1 MKNNMMKKAVAI
13 LLAATLTV
21 PNYAVLAED
30 NTQIEAEA
38 EAARAAE
45 AAAKAE
51 AERQAAEAAARA
63 EAERQAAEA
72 AARAE
77 AERQAA
83 EAAAKAEAERQAAEA
98 AAKAEAERQAAEVAA
113 RAEAERLAA
122 EEAARAEAERLAAE
136 EAARAEAERQAA
148 ESTQSEATTEAPTEA
163 VTEASTEASTE
174 AVTEAPTE
182 VSTEATTEAEK
193 EEKETE
199 KEYKTSFTF
208 ENEEVVIKVKVAK
221 EAKLSKGTNL
231 TAKKL
236 EEGSE
241 KYEAAKAATINSLG
255 SDEEGT
261 YSFYE
266 IRFEKDGAELD
277 VKDEHMDID
286 VTFKD
291 ASTAVQVKDGEAKR
305 IQGILKTGKRNQRK
319 LISFFS
325 TRVKRNE
332 TSSFIY
338 NRERLKSRKQQIYVI
353 FGCLKQIKNILIS
366 NNKQNKQNNPQPEKI
381 S

>member
-45 AAAKAE
+45 E
-51 AERQAAEAAARA
+51 AARA

-83 EAAAKAEAERQAAEA
+83 EA
-98 AAKAEAERQAAEVAA
+98 AA

-136 EAARAEAERQAA
+136 EAARAEAERLAA
-148 ESTQSEATTEAPTEA
+148 EEAAKAEAERLAAEEAAKAEAERLAAENTQSEATEATTEATTEA
-163 VTEASTEASTE
+163 ITE

-182 VSTEATTEAEK
+182 APTEAATETEK

-208 ENEEVVIKVKVAK
+208 ENEEVVIKVKVSK
-221 EAKLSKGTNL
+221 DAKLSKGTDL

-236 EEGSE
+236 EVGSE

-291 ASTAVQVKDGEAKR
+291 ASSAVQVKDGEAKR
-305 IQGILKTGKRNQRK
+305 I
-319 LISFFS
+319 
-325 TRVKRNE
+325 
-332 TSSFIY
+332 
-338 NRERLKSRKQQIYVI
+338 
-353 FGCLKQIKNILIS
+353 
-366 NNKQNKQNNPQPEKI
+366 
-381 S
+381 

>member
-38 EAARAAE
+38 EAARAAEAAAKAEAERQAAE

-98 AAKAEAERQAAEVAA
+98 AAKAEAERQAAEAAA

-163 VTEASTEASTE
+163 VTEASTEA
-174 AVTEAPTE
+174 VTEAPTE
-182 VSTEATTEAEK
+182 APTEAATEAEK

-221 EAKLSKGTNL
+221 EAKLSKDTNL

-305 IQGILKTGKRNQRK
+305 IQRILKTGKRNQRK

-338 NRERLKSRKQQIYVI
+338 NRERLK
-353 FGCLKQIKNILIS
+353 
-366 NNKQNKQNNPQPEKI
+366 NKKWHNTQPEKI

>member
-13 LLAATLTV
+13 LLAATLTI

-45 AAAKAE
+45 E
-51 AERQAAEAAARA
+51 AARA

-83 EAAAKAEAERQAAEA
+83 EA
-98 AAKAEAERQAAEVAA
+98 AA

-136 EAARAEAERQAA
+136 EAARAEAERLAA
-148 ESTQSEATTEAPTEA
+148 EEAAKAEAERLAAEEAAKAEAERLAAENTQSEATEAT
-163 VTEASTEASTE
+163 TE

-182 VSTEATTEAEK
+182 APTEAATETEK

-208 ENEEVVIKVKVAK
+208 ENEEVVIKVKVSK
-221 EAKLSKGTNL
+221 DAKLSKGTDL

-236 EEGSE
+236 EVGSE

-266 IRFEKDGAELD
+266 IRFKKDGAELD

-291 ASTAVQVKDGEAKR
+291 ASSAVRVKDGEAKR
-305 IQGILKTGKRNQRK
+305 I
-319 LISFFS
+319 
-325 TRVKRNE
+325 
-332 TSSFIY
+332 
-338 NRERLKSRKQQIYVI
+338 
-353 FGCLKQIKNILIS
+353 
-366 NNKQNKQNNPQPEKI
+366 
-381 S
+381 

>member
-1 MKNNMMKKAVAI
+1 MKNNMMKKAMAI
-13 LLAATLTV
+13 LLATTLTI
-21 PNYAVLAED
+21 PNYIVLAED

-38 EAARAAE
+38 EAARAA
-45 AAAKAE
+45 AE
-51 AERQAAEAAARA
+51 AARA

-98 AAKAEAERQAAEVAA
+98 AAQAEAEKQAAEAA
-113 RAEAERLAA
+113 KAE
-122 EEAARAEAERLAAE
+122 
-136 EAARAEAERQAA
+136 
-148 ESTQSEATTEAPTEA
+148 TVQSEAPTETSTEAITEAPTEA
-163 VTEASTEASTE
+163 PTEAI
-174 AVTEAPTE
+174 TEAPTE
-182 VSTEATTEAEK
+182 APTEAATEAATETEK

-208 ENEEVVIKVKVAK
+208 ENEEVVIKVKVSK
-221 EAKLSKGTNL
+221 DAKLSKGTDL

-236 EEGSE
+236 EVGSE

-291 ASTAVQVKDGEAKR
+291 ASSAVQVKDGEAKR
-305 IQGILKTGKRNQRK
+305 I
-319 LISFFS
+319 
-325 TRVKRNE
+325 
-332 TSSFIY
+332 
-338 NRERLKSRKQQIYVI
+338 
-353 FGCLKQIKNILIS
+353 
-366 NNKQNKQNNPQPEKI
+366 
-381 S
+381 

>member
-13 LLAATLTV
+13 LLAATLTI

-45 AAAKAE
+45 EAARAE

-83 EAAAKAEAERQAAEA
+83 EAAA
-98 AAKAEAERQAAEVAA
+98 

-136 EAARAEAERQAA
+136 EAARAEAERLAA
-148 ESTQSEATTEAPTEA
+148 EEAAKAEAERLAAEEAAKAEAERLAAEEAAKAEAERLAAENTQSEATEATTEAPA
-163 VTEASTEASTE
+163 E

-182 VSTEATTEAEK
+182 APTEVATETEK

-208 ENEEVVIKVKVAK
+208 ENEEVVIKVKVSK
-221 EAKLSKGTNL
+221 DAKLSKGTDL

-236 EEGSE
+236 EVGSE

-291 ASTAVQVKDGEAKR
+291 ASSAVQVKDGEAKR

-319 LISFFS
+319 LISFFL
-325 TRVKRNE
+325 TRVKGNE
-332 TSSFIY
+332 T
-338 NRERLKSRKQQIYVI
+338 L
-353 FGCLKQIKNILIS
+353 CLKYS
-366 NNKQNKQNNPQPEKI
+366 RE
-381 S
+381 

>member
-13 LLAATLTV
+13 LLAATITV

-45 AAAKAE
+45 EAARAE

-83 EAAAKAEAERQAAEA
+83 EAAA
-98 AAKAEAERQAAEVAA
+98 

-136 EAARAEAERQAA
+136 EAARAEAERLAA
-148 ESTQSEATTEAPTEA
+148 EEAAKAEAERLAAENTQSEATEAT
-163 VTEASTEASTE
+163 TE

-182 VSTEATTEAEK
+182 APTEAATETEK

-208 ENEEVVIKVKVAK
+208 ENEEVVIKVKVSK
-221 EAKLSKGTNL
+221 DAKLSKGTDL

-236 EEGSE
+236 EVGSE

-266 IRFEKDGAELD
+266 IRFEKDGAALD

-291 ASTAVQVKDGEAKR
+291 ASSAVQVKDGEAKR
-305 IQGILKTGKRNQRK
+305 I
-319 LISFFS
+319 
-325 TRVKRNE
+325 
-332 TSSFIY
+332 
-338 NRERLKSRKQQIYVI
+338 
-353 FGCLKQIKNILIS
+353 
-366 NNKQNKQNNPQPEKI
+366 
-381 S
+381 